1 MSPPPPRGQARI
13 VGGLLGSAG
22 GESWQGARG
31 GFEDEC
37 HLTWALLDLCRSYAV
52 PGAPSPAEVARSHAG
67 LPGPGWLLPVA
78 LVRRHPRHLVSDT
91 LELAIT
97 AGSPRSALKTCIAYV
112 ELAAALFAGTPP
124 GEAVRQVTGRQLSP
138 PTSEPPL
145 LCGIPSADALTASIW
160 ALGQPGSMYD
170 VVASLVHYAEP
181 SVAAAAAALL
191 GLRDGCAG
199 VPAQWHR
206 CVPSAGECRELAA
219 SLAGPAGA
227 VPLSGSSS
235 TLSPPIVGG
244 AGSPGTTA
252 GVGSVRLPL
261 VVMS

>member
-1 MSPPPPRGQARI
+1 MAPPPARGQARI

-22 GESWQGARG
+22 GESWQGPRG

-37 HLTWALLDLCRSYAV
+37 PLTWALLDLCRSYVV
-52 PGAPSPAEVARSHAG
+52 PDGPAPVEVARSHEG
-67 LPGPGWLLPVA
+67 LSGPGWLLPVA
-78 LVRRHPRHLVSDT
+78 LVRRHQRHLVSDT
-91 LELAIT
+91 LELAIA

-124 GEAVRQVTGRQLSP
+124 SEAVWQVTGRQLSP
-138 PTSEPPL
+138 PSPEPPL

-160 ALGQPGSMYD
+160 ALGQPVKMHD
-170 VVASLVHYAEP
+170 VVASLAHYAEP

-191 GLRDGCAG
+191 GVRDGCAG

-206 CVPSAGECRELAA
+206 CVPAVEECRELAER
-219 SLAGPAGA
+219 LAGPAGS
-227 VPLSGSSS
+227 VPLSGVVSP
-235 TLSPPIVGG
+235 LSPPTVGG
-244 AGSPGTTA
+244 AGSPGTA
-252 GVGSVRLPL
+252 GGVGWVRRPL